1 MICPRCKAEM
11 YINSWDGW
19 IWECSN
25 CPHIDRKATDE
36 EIEKEEAMDMGNGIE
51 N

>member
-1 MICPRCKAEM
+1 MICPRCNAEM

-19 IWECSN
+19 IWTCGN
-25 CPHIDRKATDE
+25 CEHTDRNATDK